1 MKKYKVNKYVT
12 KKDFIE
18 NGFSYS
24 FNVLQCKKYLY
35 KNLIILTITVEF
47 TKDNIEIYTDITYSN
62 GNTYPLYNEYGIDKV
77 REEVQRNYNI
87 EMYKMVRLKL
97 LCEVKEKW
105 KK

>member
-1 MKKYKVNKYVT
+1 MKKYKVNKCTT

-24 FNVLQCKKYLY
+24 GFNILQYKKYLY
-35 KNLIILTITVEF
+35 KNLIILTITVDF
-47 TKDNIEIYTDITYSN
+47 TEESVEVYTDITYSN
-62 GNTYPLYNEYGIDKV
+62 GNTYSLYNEYGIDKV

-97 LCEVKEKW
+97 LREKI
-105 KK
+105 

>member
-24 FNVLQCKKYLY
+24 GFNILQCKKYLY
-35 KNLIILTITVEF
+35 KNLIILTLTVDF
-47 TKDNIEIYTDITYSN
+47 TEANIEIYTDITYSN

-77 REEVQRNYNI
+77 REEVQIKYSREIN
-87 EMYKMVRLKL
+87 KL
-97 LCEVKEKW
+97 INQNLLRKVK
-105 KK
+105 